1 VRVKRIAFFLNLNSP
16 LRLDKS
22 QGRRWLVRHT
32 DVNASKRRYFMS
44 KNILIAF
51 DDSESARRTVNAVAE
66 TFTRASRITLFSV
79 AMDTEAMCKMIS
91 PELTPYFKAQQSAF
105 CSMTD
110 KKRELVDTALEQ
122 AKEILLEK
130 GFQEENINIKHEDLK
145 EGVASDIISEAE
157 DGYDVVVISR
167 GGSSGIRNFF
177 FGSTSQKVLS
187 AARNV
192 SVFVI
197 N

>member
-1 VRVKRIAFFLNLNSP
+1 
-16 LRLDKS
+16 
-22 QGRRWLVRHT
+22 
-32 DVNASKRRYFMS
+32 MS

-51 DDSESARRTVNAVAE
+51 DDSENAQRAVDAVAD
-66 TFTRASRITLFSV
+66 TFARGSRITLFSV
-79 AMDTEAMCKMIS
+79 AMDTETLCKMNS

-105 CSMTD
+105 CTMAD
-110 KKRELVDTALEQ
+110 KKRELVDTAIQQ
-122 AKEILLEK
+122 AKETLVDK
-130 GFQEENINIKHEDLK
+130 GFKEENISIKHEDLE
-145 EGVASDIISEAE
+145 EGVARDIIREAE
-157 DGYDVVVISR
+157 DGYDVVVIGRR
-167 GGSSGIRNFF
+167 GTSGIRDFF